1 MNAVNQML
9 CMLTGMETAF
19 PAQTQ
24 QQTAQGT
31 ESNKFESVLREK
43 HQESAGQTGR
53 KEVQDSTS
61 SPEDE
66 PVKVDQEVS
75 EEQYVLA
82 AAMMMQPRPEIVSVQ
97 PEQTAEEDMLT
108 TEVLVET
115 AAEQLPVADILPEAA
130 QETVIQETDLAP
142 QAGNGHEET
151 EVPVTQHETAEPKAV
166 TEQPQD
172 AEQPQDSERT
182 ETFQPI
188 QARDTSEKP
197 QAKEQPEAK
206 LDARPQT
213 RTAER
218 PEEDLEDSIE
228 TSGVWSEPVFGQ
240 LDAAPVK
247 VAAPERPVNMQ
258 APDATEQLAERL
270 TDAAENGLEQIQI
283 RLAPEGLGEVNVT
296 ISRTENGALSIVLR
310 AADPK
315 AVNLLMQHTNDL
327 QHNMAN
333 AVRGEVQIEVRE
345 PQNSQQQQL
354 LNPDGQQNRE
364 QREQQRQ
371 RQERQKQENDEFLQ
385 KLRLGL
391 TDLTRAV

>member
-1 MNAVNQML
+1 MNAVNQMPYL
-9 CMLTGMETAF
+9 LTGMEMAF
-19 PAQTQ
+19 QTQ
-24 QQTAQGT
+24 TQPQTAQET
-31 ESNKFESVLREK
+31 EPNKFESVLREK
-43 HQESAGQTGR
+43 HQETVGQTGR
-53 KEVQDSTS
+53 KDAQDSVDR
-61 SPEDE
+61 PEGE
-66 PVKVDQEVS
+66 PAKAEQEIP

-82 AAMMMQPRPEIVSVQ
+82 AAMMMQPRPEIVSVE
-97 PEQTAEEDMLT
+97 PEQTVEEGMVL
-108 TEVLVET
+108 TEVLPET
-115 AAEQLPVADILPEAA
+115 PAEQLPVMETLPDAA
-130 QETVIQETDLAP
+130 QETVIQETDVAP
-142 QAGNGHEET
+142 QAGNSFEET
-151 EVPVTQHETAEPKAV
+151 TVPVARETAEPKAD

-172 AEQPQDSERT
+172 VERT
-182 ETFQPI
+182 EMFQPI
-188 QARDTSEKP
+188 ETRDTPEKP

-213 RTAER
+213 RTEER
-218 PEEDLEDSIE
+218 PKEDLEDSVE

-240 LDAAPVK
+240 LEAAPVK
-247 VAAPERPVNMQ
+247 VAAPEKPVNMQ
-258 APDATEQLAERL
+258 APDAAERLTERL

-354 LNPDGQQNRE
+354 LNPDGQQNRG

-371 RQERQKQENDEFLQ
+371 HQERQKQEGDEFIQ

-391 TDLTRAV
+391 TDLTHAV